1 MLPTHAARASSPL
14 AVLISQ
20 GIQRSAPGKQDWQ
33 LHTCAAWVLGFRVPG
48 EKKSSGRTPACQS
61 ARPCRP
67 EAAAWLAANVK
78 SARFPAAA
86 RGFAAAPPPPHL
98 ASCRVSTLTGHLQ
111 GPGRSSERQQRSLRQ
126 HFRRVHAASRTT
138 QGLPG
143 STFRPR
149 KYIPCTPVSVPTCLR
164 SVAAAGHCHWRAASC
179 ARCLAVAPAELLPQG
194 AQPAFQRRQNM
205 HEDRR

>member
-149 KYIPCTPVSVPTCLR
+149 KYIPCTPVSDLWRQQAIATGVPRAVHAAWLWLLLSFCRRGLSLRFRDARTCMKIG
-164 SVAAAGHCHWRAASC
+164 V
-179 ARCLAVAPAELLPQG
+179 
-194 AQPAFQRRQNM
+194 
-205 HEDRR
+205 DRNS